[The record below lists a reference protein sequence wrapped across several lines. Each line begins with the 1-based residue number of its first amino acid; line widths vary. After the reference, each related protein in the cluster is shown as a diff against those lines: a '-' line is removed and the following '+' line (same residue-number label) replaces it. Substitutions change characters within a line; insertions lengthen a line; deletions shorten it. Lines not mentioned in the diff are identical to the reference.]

1 MMAAAAPERNFLKIE
16 EGVSPTVSDEHRN
29 PSSRSY
35 LGTNRRWMW
44 GLVVALCCIFPV
56 AALLRS
62 HTQATVNQHAGN
74 IAGVSQLSQPSS
86 LIGQA
91 FIAARAPSQAVSPLH
106 AYVPSGMSKEQWAKV
121 QKKEADAK
129 KTKKF
134 GLGGARG
141 FESRSMQSFQEAR
154 ERGEADHLFPV
165 NPADV
170 ASGKIALKDV
180 PYMQRGGSWKN
191 SDLKGKKGWM
201 TTGFGMRA
209 YNDGK
214 AAKMKE
220 NQYDKKYNNLKPNI
234 GVFDGV
240 ALDWTGKG
248 SQDKTQNTVAN
259 RAAKNGI
266 SQDQQMWRDSG
277 ALSDREIRA
286 MNQKRRGA
294 PKINSGEAKEKAGG
308 FFGWR

>member
-16 EGVSPTVSDEHRN
+16 EGVSPTVSDEHRD
-29 PSSRSY
+29 PS
-35 LGTNRRWMW
+35 NRNKRWMW
-44 GLVVALCCIFPV
+44 GSVVALCCIFPV

-62 HTQATVNQHAGN
+62 HTQATVHQHA

-91 FIAARAPSQAVSPLH
+91 FIAARAPSRVASPLYG
-106 AYVPSGMSKEQWAKV
+106 YVPSGMSKEEWAKV

-234 GVFDGV
+234 GIFDGV

-286 MNQKRRGA
+286 MNQKKRGA
-294 PKINSGEAKEKAGG
+294 PKINVGDAKEKAGG
-308 FFGWR
+308 FTFPWR

>member
-91 FIAARAPSQAVSPLH
+91 FIAARAPSRVASPLYG
-106 AYVPSGMSKEQWAKV
+106 YVPSGMSKEEWAKV

-191 SDLKGKKGWM
+191 SDLTGKKGWM
-201 TTGFGMRA
+201 QTGFGMTA
-209 YNDGK
+209 FNDGK
-214 AAKMKE
+214 AQKAKE
-220 NQYDKKYNNLKPNI
+220 NKYDKMYNNVKPNI
-234 GVFDGV
+234 GIFDGV

-248 SQDKTQNTVAN
+248 ERGGKDTIGA

-266 SQDQQMWRDSG
+266 SNDQQMWRDAG
-277 ALSDREIRA
+277 ALTEKQALKRA
-286 MNQKRRGA
+286 KNA
-294 PKINSGEAKEKAGG
+294 PKINFDKNKEKAGG
-308 FFGWR
+308 FTFPWR